1 MNIRPTVAAL
11 AVASVF
17 SAAAHAAGPDDQ
29 RIVLAAAPTEQPVV
43 VVTATRQ
50 AQRADELIASVD
62 RIDREEIERAGAG
75 SVLDLLARQPG
86 IQISNSGGPGKTS
99 SVYLRGANANHTV
112 LLIDGVRV
120 GSVTVGA
127 PSLESIPL
135 SQIER
140 IEILRGPASAM
151 YGADAVGGVIQ
162 VFTKRGEG
170 PALFEAF
177 GGAGNFG
184 TTQLGAGV
192 SGSSGAWSYALRAA
206 EYETHGVSA
215 RKGPHPAQQAW
226 HDYNPGLDAD
236 RDGLRSRSVGGNL
249 GYTVAPGHELRV
261 NLLRIESRNW
271 YDGGGFNAV
280 GGADVGND
288 LVTEVIAVE
297 SLNRVTD
304 NWRSTLRLA
313 QSKDESTGF
322 RGVSRFNSKQ
332 QQFLWQNDVQLPLG
346 TLMLGYEHLEQSADS
361 TTTYTV
367 KSRDISS
374 LMAGW
379 NATLGNH
386 LLQAN
391 LRHDNNSQFGDK
403 LTHLLGYGYRITP
416 ALRANASIGTSFKAP
431 TLNDLYY
438 IDSAGNHGDPNL
450 KAEQGHNREVAL
462 RYDAAGTR
470 ASVAYF
476 DNRID
481 NLIEWAALPPTYA
494 YVPLQTGD
502 ARITG
507 WELGYGALLGA
518 WELTASVDL
527 LDPRD
532 ETSGRQLARRS
543 REAGRASLTRS
554 FGALTVG
561 SEVFASGKRYSDAL
575 NTQKLGGYGLVNLFA
590 HYQVD
595 RNWRLEARAN
605 NVLDKDYDLVRGY
618 NTLGAN
624 VFVGVRYTSR

>member
-11 AVASVF
+11 AVASAF

-29 RIVLAAAPTEQPVV
+29 RVVLAAAPTEQPVV

-75 SVLDLLARQPG
+75 SVLDLLGRQPG

-120 GSVTVGA
+120 GSVTAGA

-162 VFTKRGEG
+162 IFTKRGEG
-170 PALFEAF
+170 PTLFEAF

-215 RKGPHPAQQAW
+215 RKGPHPAQKVW

-236 RDGLRSRSVGGNL
+236 RDGLRSRSAGANL
-249 GYTVAPGHELRV
+249 GYAIAPGHELRV
-261 NLLRIESRNW
+261 NLMRIESRNW

-297 SLNRVTD
+297 SRNRLTD
-304 NWRSTLRLA
+304 GWLSTLRLA

-346 TLMLGYEHLEQSADS
+346 KLMLGYEYLEQSADS

-438 IDSAGNHGDPNL
+438 IDSAGNHGDASL

-476 DNRID
+476 DNRIE

-494 YVPLQTGD
+494 YVPLQTGE

-532 ETSGRQLARRS
+532 ESTGRQLARRS

-561 SEVFASGKRYSDAL
+561 SEVFATGKRYSDAL